1 VFQSTTILAVRRNG
15 KTALAGDGQ
24 VTVQEKVV
32 VKTNARKV
40 RRLYDGQVLAGFAGA
55 AADALALF
63 EKFEKKLEE
72 AHGNLARA
80 VVELAK
86 DWRTDRMLR
95 RLEALMLVADSER
108 LFLVSGSGEVL
119 EAEEGVMAIGSGQAY
134 ALSAARAL
142 LKFTDLEAPE
152 LAREAM
158 SLTADICVYTNDAIV
173 VETLSG

>member
-1 VFQSTTILAVRRNG
+1 MFQSTTILAVRRNG